1 MAVRAIRGNLLC
13 KCMALLVAFALL
25 LPGGLF
31 HPSKTLAAGGVTID
45 SHSNGSPVPVG
56 IVKVSGSYT
65 NAYDVK
71 LFFIN
76 AEKKRVDVH
85 MVDPNGHDTGTWYYD
100 LDTSAYDGKIEI
112 VALAID
118 TVTRYGI
125 WSPFVN
131 LQVDNAAA
139 NIPAVSIWNPSDG
152 ASVSGIVP
160 VKVSVQARN
169 PVSYVQVRVN
179 GGQWRPAI
187 KKRKLLC
194 IQLEHIGHRRQN
206 LQYRSQSLRF
216 DGEHRQEPDRLR
228 QRRKG
233 NA

>member
-1 MAVRAIRGNLLC
+1 MYGVIGGICASA
-13 KCMALLVAFALL
+13 
-25 LPGGLF
+25 PGGIVSS
-31 HPSKTLAAGGVTID
+31 SKTLAAGGVTID

-76 AEKKRVDVH
+76 AEKRVDVH

-187 KKRKLLC
+187 KN
-194 IQLEHIGHRRQN
+194 GSSYVSTGTHRA
-206 LQYRSQSLRF
+206 SATKPAVSKP
-216 DGEHRQEPDRLR
+216 EPSIRW
-228 QRRKG
+228 G
-233 NA
+233 TSAGA